1 MDYLRHPANALAANH
16 SDEVKLVHPAVTE
29 ADSKNGSEPA
39 RPRPVSK
46 PPRRAGSPTMSRAT
60 VIARGR
66 KGKHTMATPISRRPE
81 PGDEP
86 SQAVSVG
93 SAAGE
98 YLLPATRRGLAAQ
111 AAATLGILTGL
122 WVALSP
128 FFIVLQQGGSNATIA
143 NLIAGLAVAA
153 FGAVAVASRRGF
165 GGLEFGSLVLGVWVI
180 ISSFILDAKF
190 TIAAP
195 MFWSN
200 TFAGAVLVLLGLAGL
215 ATASRAT
222 R

>member
-1 MDYLRHPANALAANH
+1 
-16 SDEVKLVHPAVTE
+16 
-29 ADSKNGSEPA
+29 
-39 RPRPVSK
+39 
-46 PPRRAGSPTMSRAT
+46 
-60 VIARGR
+60 
-66 KGKHTMATPISRRPE
+66 MATPLSRRPE
-81 PGDEP
+81 PGDQSP
-86 SQAVSVG
+86 QAVPAG

-98 YLLPATRRGLAAQ
+98 YLLPATRRDVAAQ
-111 AAATLGILTGL
+111 AGATLGILTGL

-128 FFIVLQQGGSNATIA
+128 LFITLQHGGSNANIA
-143 NLIAGLAVAA
+143 DLIAGLAVAA

-165 GGLEFGSLVLGVWVI
+165 GSLEFGSLVLGVWVI
-180 ISSFILDAKF
+180 VSSFILDAKF

-215 ATASRAT
+215 ATAGRAT